1 MIMGR
6 LLLCLLLVCDNELIY
21 PNDRQLVSEAF
32 QRYQLPNNLGHE
44 GGGWPSEEGVTRRI
58 QSRFLGLSSL
68 KLTHCT
74 LPSMAFYE
82 ITESEISVIA
92 SRQQHQQQQRQPDLG
107 EEDDK
112 VSLSTTSASSPECVD
127 ALLSLA
133 QSSPPPPPLGDAMIL
148 TDNPSSS
155 TTRSLPPK
163 KRKRRRVIS
172 YNVVFCIPSTINE
185 DLLTLPNPDQ
195 DYFIFPRDAV
205 VEAVNQTSTPLEVN
219 FSIEDLCVCVYIY
232 LSLQ

>member
-1 MIMGR
+1 
-6 LLLCLLLVCDNELIY
+6 
-21 PNDRQLVSEAF
+21 
-32 QRYQLPNNLGHE
+32 
-44 GGGWPSEEGVTRRI
+44 
-58 QSRFLGLSSL
+58 
-68 KLTHCT
+68 
-74 LPSMAFYE
+74 MAFYE

-92 SRQQHQQQQRQPDLG
+92 SRHQHQQQRQPDLG

-148 TDNPSSS
+148 TDNPSS

-219 FSIEDLCVCVYIY
+219 FSIYWRSMRILISPILGHVLISSPSMHY
-232 LSLQ
+232 

>member
-1 MIMGR
+1 
-6 LLLCLLLVCDNELIY
+6 
-21 PNDRQLVSEAF
+21 
-32 QRYQLPNNLGHE
+32 
-44 GGGWPSEEGVTRRI
+44 
-58 QSRFLGLSSL
+58 
-68 KLTHCT
+68 
-74 LPSMAFYE
+74 MAFYE

-92 SRQQHQQQQRQPDLG
+92 SRQQHQHQRQHDLG

-133 QSSPPPPPLGDAMIL
+133 QSSPPPPPPLGDAMIL
-148 TDNPSSS
+148 ADNPSSTSSS

-195 DYFIFPRDAV
+195 EYFIFPRDAV
-205 VEAVNQTSTPLEVN
+205 VEAVNQTSTPLEVY
-219 FSIEDLCVCVYIY
+219 FSIGYACVYTY
-232 LSLQ
+232 LSLSPILGHVFISSSSMYH